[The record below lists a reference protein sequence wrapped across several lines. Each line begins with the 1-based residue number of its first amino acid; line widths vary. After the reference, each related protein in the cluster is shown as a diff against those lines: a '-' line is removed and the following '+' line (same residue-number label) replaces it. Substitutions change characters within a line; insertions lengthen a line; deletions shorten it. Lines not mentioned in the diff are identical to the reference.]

1 MLQRNVNKNIQQ
13 KVVKFIDYM
22 EQKEEE
28 RPDQGL
34 EILGLISVKLRQEV
48 F

>member
-1 MLQRNVNKNIQQ
+1 
-13 KVVKFIDYM
+13 M

>member
-34 EILGLISVKLRQEV
+34 EILG
-48 F
+48 